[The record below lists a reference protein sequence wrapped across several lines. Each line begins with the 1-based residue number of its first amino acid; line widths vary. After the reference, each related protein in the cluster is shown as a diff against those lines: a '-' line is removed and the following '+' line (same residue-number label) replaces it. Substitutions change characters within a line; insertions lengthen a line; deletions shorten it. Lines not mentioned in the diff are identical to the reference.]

1 MLAFLMSQF
10 SAQTAKKGPNIP
22 AGAINASVTKLVQK
36 VDSVKFQVNHP
47 TPIFWIHKPRRE
59 IEFVMK

>member
-1 MLAFLMSQF
+1 MSQF

-47 TPIFWIHKPRRE
+47 TPIF
-59 IEFVMK
+59 